1 MTRCGRPGRD
11 KMAKKQREQTGDRH
25 GANPEDSFIPG
36 PIAESSYIEGIR
48 KRPGMYVGSTDF
60 FGFINYLVCPVALLL
75 AHRPTRVAVA
85 ARDHGFVVESEVA
98 VPIEKTSSGRITPFE
113 EIANRGPGHS
123 FEATVLNAL
132 SESLTVEVHHEYR
145 VETLK
150 FRCGTRELHHAERG
164 PLNRPQTTLT
174 FILDTSIFTV
184 ADLSP
189 TMFSS
194 YLRRLSYLYKG
205 TRFSIVFGND
215 EPTLFYAERGIV
227 ELFDSVAAP
236 YQLLHEPIHIVADDG
251 SLQLEAIFA
260 YHSWKE
266 NSLWCFINNG
276 RAVEGGTHEYGLAD
290 ALDQLYQRFKSPK
303 VPIGDRNGVVGIMS
317 LHYPGAV
324 WEGCIKAKIGNPE
337 LQEMVCNLVV
347 KRAAEWL
354 QSRREVAEQLRDIET
369 FQFPD
374 AWYS

>member
-1 MTRCGRPGRD
+1 MTRFGKQGRD
-11 KMAKKQREQTGDRH
+11 EMAKKQRDRTGD
-25 GANPEDSFIPG
+25 GQVVNVVDNVIPG
-36 PIAESSYIEGIR
+36 PIAELSYIEGIR

-85 ARDHGFVVESEVA
+85 ARDHGFVVESDVA
-98 VPIEKTSSGRITPFE
+98 VPIEKTSSGRISPFE
-113 EIANRGPGHS
+113 EITNRGLGHS

-132 SESLTVEVHHEYR
+132 SESLTVEVQHEYR
-145 VETLK
+145 AETLK
-150 FRCGTRELHHAERG
+150 FRCGTRELHHTARG
-164 PLNRPQTTLT
+164 RSNKPKTTLT
-174 FILDTSIFTV
+174 FMPDASIFTV

-189 TMFSS
+189 TIFSS

-215 EPTLFYAERGIV
+215 EPRVFYAERGIV

-236 YQLLHEPIHIVADDG
+236 YQLLHEPIHIVAEDG

-276 RAVEGGTHEYGLAD
+276 RAVEGGTHENGLTD

-303 VPIGDRNGVVGIMS
+303 VPIGDRNGVIGVMS

-324 WEGCIKAKIGNPE
+324 WEGCLKAKIGNPE

-347 KRAAEWL
+347 QRAAAWL
-354 QSRREVAEQLRDIET
+354 QSRREVAEQLGDIET